1 MGQIE
6 WAMWANEQA
15 LASGL
20 SSGHALLFPSAWD
33 HLVLNQGGSAAGA
46 LVCLLEYPRGRRRK
60 GSTMERCGQ
69 KYVAA
74 AVKLFGPLTRNYY
87 VRAVLHLL
95 LSVPAGFLLATI
107 LGTVCLAIAS
117 VIYLL
122 AAIRGE
128 QWLPIESKPKER
140 PQAED
145 IKPPP
150 SNPPPRPP
158 AEARKKPNE
167 DEVAAGGNPQVNPI
181 PVTDEV
187 V

>member
-20 SSGHALLFPSAWD
+20 ILIM
-33 HLVLNQGGSAAGA
+33 GGIVATAGQFTQWYFGA
-46 LVCLLEYPRGRRRK
+46 YSIGAGVFVCLLEYPRGKRKK
-60 GSTMERCGQ
+60 GSTMERW
-69 KYVAA
+69 
-74 AVKLFGPLTRNYY
+74 
-87 VRAVLHLL
+87 

-107 LGTVCLAIAS
+107 LGTACLAIAS
-117 VIYLL
+117 GIYLL

-128 QWLPIESKPKER
+128 QWAPIESKPKER
-140 PQAED
+140 PQVGGT
-145 IKPPP
+145 IKQPP

-158 AEARKKPNE
+158 VEARKKPSKE
-167 DEVAAGGNPQVNPI
+167 EEEAAAAGVPGGPQENPI